1 MNPNPSKAR
10 QTRKRRPKPG
20 SVRQLQ
26 AVLWRAISHLED
38 HLNTAADRERV
49 DTGELV
55 RLTHA
60 LSQAAGPYLKALEVG
75 ELEARLEALERA
87 ATANELLLKDAA

>member
-1 MNPNPSKAR
+1 MANPNPDASRARLGRKAA
-10 QTRKRRPKPG
+10 RRPRPG
-20 SVRQLQ
+20 TVKQLQ
-26 AVLWRAISHLED
+26 GVLWKAITHLED

-75 ELEARLEALERA
+75 ELEARIAALEAAKGR
-87 ATANELLLKDAA
+87 TA

>member
-1 MNPNPSKAR
+1 MNPSPHQAR
-10 QTRKRRPKPG
+10 QARKRRAEPG
-20 SVRQLQ
+20 TVRQLQ

-38 HLNTAADRERV
+38 HLNTAADREQV

-60 LSQAAGPYLKALEVG
+60 LSQAAGPYLKTLEVG
-75 ELEARLEALERA
+75 ELEARLTALEQAQGRPS
-87 ATANELLLKDAA
+87 